1 MINHYRFVGGNLRGA
16 KPPKAKN
23 GAFISRR
30 LIFRVGRENIIKY
43 MISELLDKAIIIC
56 FVQ

>member
-1 MINHYRFVGGNLRGA
+1 LFFEGNLRGA

-30 LIFRVGRENIIKY
+30 LIFSVGRQNEEK
-43 MISELLDKAIIIC
+43 
-56 FVQ
+56 